1 MFNHTNSLPAWLLFL
16 LVLTAVSCK
25 QAQTIDNMEIMAKVK
40 DKTLTRET
48 VLSIIPKGVSSADSF
63 LIAESYIKKWAIDE
77 LVYVQALRNL
87 GPEKEE
93 IDKLVETYRSSLFRY
108 RYLEDLIKRRVSAD
122 ISDSE
127 KLRFYSENEDKFT
140 LDAGIIK
147 GLFLK
152 IPVNAPKLHE
162 IKELYNLNTDE
173 ALAGIE
179 QYSVQNAISYD
190 YFYDKWIDFDE
201 VISQIPF
208 RVADAST
215 FLRNHK
221 SLEVS
226 DSSYCY
232 LLNIKEFIAPGRIAP
247 YEYAEPQVV
256 EMLINLKKASF
267 LKNFENELLEDA
279 VKNGDVLFNENESH
293 TNENQ

>member
-1 MFNHTNSLPAWLLFL
+1 M
-16 LVLTAVSCK
+16 
-25 QAQTIDNMEIMAKVK
+25 QRQTIDNAEIMAKVK

-48 VLSIIPKGVSSADSF
+48 VLSIIPKGVSSADSL
-63 LIAESYIKKWAIDE
+63 LIAESYIKKWVIDE

-93 IDKLVETYRSSLFRY
+93 IDKLVDTYRSSLFRY
-108 RYLEDLIKRRVSAD
+108 RYLEDLIKRRISAD
-122 ISDSE
+122 VSDSE
-127 KLRFYSENEDKFT
+127 KLRFYNENEEKFK
-140 LDAGIIK
+140 LDGGIIK

-162 IKELYNLNTDE
+162 IKELYNLNTAE

-190 YFYDKWIDFDE
+190 YFYDMWINFDD
-201 VISQIPF
+201 VISQIPV
-208 RVADAST
+208 RVADANS
-215 FLRNHK
+215 FLRNNK

-232 LLNIKEFIAPGRIAP
+232 LLNIKEYIAPGNIAP

-256 EMLINLKKASF
+256 EMLINLKKTSF

-279 VKNGDVLFNENESH
+279 VKNGDVVFNENDSQ
-293 TNENQ
+293 TNVYK